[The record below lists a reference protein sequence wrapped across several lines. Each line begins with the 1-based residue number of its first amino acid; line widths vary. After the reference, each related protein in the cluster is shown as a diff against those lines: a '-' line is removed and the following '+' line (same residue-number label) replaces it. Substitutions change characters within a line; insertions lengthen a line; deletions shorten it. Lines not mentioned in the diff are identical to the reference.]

1 MVLVEKDLAVLD
13 ALAAL
18 KDKRTTIQ
26 ERIAQMEQRR
36 TEVAAAIYLRVRA
49 DYETQVRGLETEEAP
64 LKHKAREL
72 YAQLRDSLY
81 QVERENADIMLNL
94 QELEFRHSLGEFA
107 DADFAHRKQEIQA
120 RLADKADAHQ
130 KAKAMRE
137 RFTQAMSESDLEA
150 DNNATMAVTPI
161 SPPPSAAAPANTKP
175 MEPIEPPVAPVMPV
189 PPPVSAYT
197 PIPAAPQNSFA
208 QDFAFP
214 PPPAPNSFASD
225 ASRFE
230 PPPPVKPEIK
240 KSANPDA
247 TVVFRPGKL
256 VPINPEAGF
265 APSTLSLKPITIGAD
280 NACDIRITAPGI
292 APRHASIT
300 LSRAGFMLKDL
311 AGSAVT
317 IDGLI
322 VTEQLLRDG
331 DTVQIGPARF
341 TFKLV

>member
-49 DYETQVRGLETEEAP
+49 DYETQVRGLESEEAP
-64 LKHKAREL
+64 LKLKAREL
-72 YAQLRDSLY
+72 YSQLRDSLY
-81 QVERENADIMLNL
+81 QVERENADITLGL
-94 QELEFRHSLGEFA
+94 QELEFRHSLGEFS
-107 DADFAHRKQEIQA
+107 DADFHGRKKDIEA
-120 RLADKADAHQ
+120 RLAEKADAHH

-137 RFTQAMSESDLEA
+137 RFTQAMSEAELEA
-150 DNNATMAVTPI
+150 DSNATMAVTPV
-161 SPPPSAAAPANTKP
+161 PPPAPVVASDTKP
-175 MEPIEPPVAPVMPV
+175 MEPVAPAVPV
-189 PPPVSAYT
+189 PPPVAAYT
-197 PIPAAPQNSFA
+197 PIPPPAQNSFA

-214 PPPAPNSFASD
+214 PPPAPNSFAND
-225 ASRFE
+225 APRFD
-230 PPPPVKPEIK
+230 PPPPVKPEVK

-256 VPINPEAGF
+256 VPVNPEAGM
-265 APSTLSLKPITIGAD
+265 APTTLSLKPIMIGAD
-280 NACDIRITAPGI
+280 NACDVRITAPGI
-292 APRHASIT
+292 APRHVSIT

-317 IDGLI
+317 IDGLS